1 MASVFAVREVW
12 KPVITQTGLALGI
25 TIATTMTV
33 VAQTATDR
41 CKPGTIA
48 TLDIRPDS
56 PIAWILFPVFA
67 ISIGVILCGSVAA
80 LVGMI
85 SLFFKNPA
93 KRGDT
98 AARLASQERFFFDPS
113 FRINRLLIGW
123 GFSSVTTVV
132 LLLFVVGVIFGERC

>member
-12 KPVITQTGLALGI
+12 KPIITRIGLALAI
-25 TIATTMTV
+25 TIATTMTA

-41 CKPGTIA
+41 CKPGTVA

-56 PIAWILFPVFA
+56 PVAWILFPVFA
-67 ISIGVILCGSVAA
+67 ISIGVILCGFVAA
-80 LVGMI
+80 IVGII
-85 SLFFKNPA
+85 SLFFKDPG

-98 AARLASQERFFFDPS
+98 AARLAFQERFFFDPS

-123 GFSSVTTVV
+123 GFSSGTTVV
-132 LLLFVVGVIFGERC
+132 LLLFLVGVIFGERC